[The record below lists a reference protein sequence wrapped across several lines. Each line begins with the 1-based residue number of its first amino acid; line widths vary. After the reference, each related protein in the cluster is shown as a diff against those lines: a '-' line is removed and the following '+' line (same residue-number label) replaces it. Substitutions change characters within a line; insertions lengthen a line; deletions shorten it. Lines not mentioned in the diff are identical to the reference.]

1 MKSLQLINQLFKYA
15 KARKKYWLLPF
26 AIALVTISI
35 DLVASQG
42 SIIAPLIYTLF

>member
-1 MKSLQLINQLFKYA
+1 MKSLQIFNQIFKYA

-26 AIALVTISI
+26 AIALVTISVI
-35 DLVASQG
+35 LVATQG

>member
-1 MKSLQLINQLFKYA
+1 MKSLHLIYQLLKYA

-35 DLVASQG
+35 VLVASQG